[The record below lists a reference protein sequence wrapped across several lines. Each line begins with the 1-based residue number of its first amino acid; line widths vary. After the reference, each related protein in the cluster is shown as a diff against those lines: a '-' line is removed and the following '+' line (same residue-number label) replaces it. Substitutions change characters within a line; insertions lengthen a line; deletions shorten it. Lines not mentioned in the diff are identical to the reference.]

1 MEEVPVDP
9 EKEKN
14 NWTFPSSQTMVLK
27 VILKIYRKTTLNFF
41 IHKKKITMNNI
52 SSKWLL
58 LSLAELRAWAKSL
71 QSKNISVMPTS
82 M

>member
-27 VILKIYRKTTLNFF
+27 MILKMYRKTTLNFF
-41 IHKKKITMNNI
+41 IHKKNNN
-52 SSKWLL
+52 
-58 LSLAELRAWAKSL
+58 E
-71 QSKNISVMPTS
+71 
-82 M
+82 